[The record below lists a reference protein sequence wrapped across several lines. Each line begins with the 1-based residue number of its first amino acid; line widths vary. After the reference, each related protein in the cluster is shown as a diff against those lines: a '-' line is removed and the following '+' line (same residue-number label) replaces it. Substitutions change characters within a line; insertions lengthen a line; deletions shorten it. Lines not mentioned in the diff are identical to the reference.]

1 MTKGEDSGDKKT
13 EEEKEDKIGWKEEI
27 EKAEKETESME
38 IESVATMD
46 KAMIEN
52 SGDESEKEEDSQ
64 KSVSLEFNKSC
75 VYSVFQFVQ

>member
-1 MTKGEDSGDKKT
+1 MTKGEESGDKKT